1 MTTMELDSRRMELI
15 RGIMET
21 DSLEVLDK
29 MKRAFNRAIKS
40 VEAKRFEPI
49 PGIPSTLEE
58 VKQDIAEFE
67 AELDTGTLVTIP
79 HDEVMS
85 EMRKKYSWL
94 DGKQ

>member
-15 RGIMET
+15 RNIMET

-29 MKRAFNRAIKS
+29 VKRAFNRAIKS

-49 PGIPSTLEE
+49 PGVPSTLEE

-67 AELDTGTLVTIP
+67 AELDAETSVAVP
-79 HDEVMS
+79 HEEVMK
-85 EMRKKYSWL
+85 EMRELIASL
-94 DGKQ
+94 

>member
-1 MTTMELDSRRMELI
+1 MTTMELDARRMELI

-40 VEAKRFEPI
+40 VEAKHFEPI
-49 PGIPSTLEE
+49 PGVPSTLEE

-67 AELDTGTLVTIP
+67 AGLDAGTLVTIP
-79 HDEVMS
+79 HEEVFRS
-85 EMRKKYSWL
+85 LEEKYPWL
-94 DGKQ
+94 CKYK

>member
-15 RGIMET
+15 RDIMET

-29 MKRAFNRAIKS
+29 VKRAFNRAIKS

-49 PGIPSTLEE
+49 PGVPRTLEE

-67 AELDTGTLVTIP
+67 AELDAGTLVVVP
-79 HDEVMS
+79 HEEVMR
-85 EMRKKYSWL
+85 EMRELIASL
-94 DGKQ
+94 